1 MREFLEDLWRD
12 LAGLPPKEK
21 PKKLPPIEELRKSE
35 WCAEY
40 EQYCRNRLVMGAFR
54 YGLIAKQDFSK
65 YDLLQEVKRRI
76 DRFKSSGN
84 LEDLVDA
91 GNMCQLAYI
100 HFKRQGYK
108 FHAKDDGEHTKEVC
122 TNQQ

>member
-1 MREFLEDLWRD
+1 MICF
-12 LAGLPPKEK
+12 
-21 PKKLPPIEELRKSE
+21 KKLSAELT
-35 WCAEY
+35 
-40 EQYCRNRLVMGAFR
+40 
-54 YGLIAKQDFSK
+54 GLKG
-65 YDLLQEVKRRI
+65 
-76 DRFKSSGN
+76 SGN